1 MSELYRQVLASLHL
15 GFLQYDFMKNALLA
29 IIFVSPLFAL
39 LGTMVVSNR
48 MAFFSDVLG
57 HSALT
62 GIALGVIFG
71 IADPLRALVIFTVML
86 ALAINYF
93 KGVTGASSDTT
104 LGVFFAMVV
113 ALGVVILS
121 KNGGFNKYTTYLI
134 GDILTISGGQVK
146 LVATAF
152 FLVIGYWFLFGNNLL
167 LLSVNPSLARSRGVK
182 ISLIEMSFVA
192 VLAIIVA
199 ISIRLVGILIIN
211 SLLILP
217 AATARLIARNTA
229 KYTFYSVLISLLCGV
244 SGLIASYYWN
254 TASGATIVLLCA
266 FAYVITALITGW
278 LRKKVA

>member
-1 MSELYRQVLASLHL
+1 MNELYCQVLF
-15 GFLQYDFMKNALLA
+15 GWMQYDFMKNALLA
-29 IIFVSPLFAL
+29 ILFVSPLFAL
-39 LGTMVVSNR
+39 LGTMVVNNR

-62 GIALGVIFG
+62 GIALGVMLG
-71 IADPLRALVIFTVML
+71 IADPLWALIIFTVML

-93 KGVTGASSDTT
+93 KGVTGASPDTT

-146 LVATAF
+146 LLAAAF
-152 FLVIGYWFLFGNNLL
+152 LLTTGYWFLFGNNLL

-217 AATARLIARNTA
+217 AATSRLIAHNTA
-229 KYTFYSVLISLLCGV
+229 KYTFYSILISLFCGV

-266 FAYVITALITGW
+266 FAYVLTAFITGW
-278 LRKKVA
+278 LRRKVA

>member
-1 MSELYRQVLASLHL
+1 
-15 GFLQYDFMKNALLA
+15 
-29 IIFVSPLFAL
+29 
-39 LGTMVVSNR
+39 

-62 GIALGVIFG
+62 GIALGVILG
-71 IADPLRALVIFTVML
+71 IADPLWALIIFTVML
-86 ALAINYF
+86 ALAVNYF

-146 LVATAF
+146 LVAAAF
-152 FLVIGYWFLFGNNLL
+152 LLVTGYWLLFGNSLL

-182 ISLIEMSFVA
+182 ISLVEMSFVA

-217 AATARLIARNTA
+217 AATSRLIARNTA
-229 KYTFYSVLISLLCGV
+229 KYTLYSILISLFCGV

-266 FAYVITALITGW
+266 FAYVITALITRC
-278 LRKKVA
+278 LRRKVA

>member
-1 MSELYRQVLASLHL
+1 MNEFYSQITCFHFSWM
-15 GFLQYDFMKNALLA
+15 QYDFMKHALLA
-29 IIFVSPLFAL
+29 VLFVTPLFAL
-39 LGTMVVSNR
+39 LGTMVVNNR

-62 GIALGVIFG
+62 GIALGVMLG
-71 IADPLRALVIFTVML
+71 VGDPFWALLIFTIIL
-86 ALAINYF
+86 AVAVNYF
-93 KGVTGASSDTT
+93 KGVTKASSDIT

-113 ALGVVILS
+113 AAGVVILS
-121 KNGGFNKYTTYLI
+121 RNGGFNRYTTYLI
-134 GDILTISGGQVK
+134 GDILTISGGEIK
-146 LVATAF
+146 LLIGAF
-152 FLVIGYWFLFGNNLL
+152 FMVTGYWCIFGNSLL

-182 ISLIEMSFVA
+182 VFWVETSFVI

-217 AATARLIARNTA
+217 AATSRLMARNTS
-229 KYTFYSVLISLLCGV
+229 KYTFYSIGISIVCGI

-266 FAYVITALITGW
+266 LMYVLVTFITRFLP
-278 LRKKVA
+278 KKV

>member
-1 MSELYRQVLASLHL
+1 MNEFYYHISTLFY
-15 GFLQYDFMKNALLA
+15 FNWMQYDFMWNALLA
-29 IIFVSPLFAL
+29 ILFVSPLFAL
-39 LGTMVVSNR
+39 LGTVVVNNR

-62 GIALGVIFG
+62 GIALGVMLG
-71 IADPLRALVIFTVML
+71 VADPLWALVIFTVIL
-86 ALAINYF
+86 AVAVNYF

-121 KNGGFNKYTTYLI
+121 RNGGFSKYTTYLI
-134 GDILTISGGQVK
+134 GDILAISGDEIK
-146 LVATAF
+146 LLITAF
-152 FLVIGYWFLFGNNLL
+152 LFVTVFWCIFSNSLL
-167 LLSVNPSLARSRGVK
+167 LLSINPSLARSRGIKVFWV
-182 ISLIEMSFVA
+182 ETSFVI

-217 AATARLIARNTA
+217 AATSRLMARNTA
-229 KYTFYSVLISLLCGV
+229 KYTFYSVGISLVCGV

-254 TASGATIVLLCA
+254 TASGATIVMLCE
-266 FAYVITALITGW
+266 FMYVIVTFITRF
-278 LRKKVA
+278 LPKKV

>member
-1 MSELYRQVLASLHL
+1 MNELYRQVLASLHL

-39 LGTMVVSNR
+39 MGTMVVSNR

-71 IADPLRALVIFTVML
+71 IADPLWALIIFTVML

-93 KGVTGASSDTT
+93 RGVTGASSDTT

-113 ALGVVILS
+113 ALGIVILS

-146 LVATAF
+146 LVAAAF
-152 FLVIGYWFLFGNNLL
+152 FLVVGYWFLFGNNLL

-217 AATARLIARNTA
+217 AATSRLTARNTA
-229 KYTFYSVLISLLCGV
+229 QYTFYSVLISLLCGV

-266 FAYVITALITGW
+266 FTYVMTALITGW
-278 LRKKVA
+278 RRRKVT

>member
-1 MSELYRQVLASLHL
+1 MSELPFSWM
-15 GFLQYDFMKNALLA
+15 QYDFMKNALLT
-29 IIFVSPLFAL
+29 ILFVSPLYAL

-71 IADPLRALVIFTVML
+71 IADPLWALIIFTVML

-113 ALGVVILS
+113 ALGIVILS

-146 LVATAF
+146 LVAAAF
-152 FLVIGYWFLFGNNLL
+152 LLVTGYWFLFGNKLL
-167 LLSVNPSLARSRGVK
+167 LLGVNPSLARSRGVK
-182 ISLIEMSFVA
+182 ISLVEM
-192 VLAIIVA
+192 
-199 ISIRLVGILIIN
+199 
-211 SLLILP
+211 
-217 AATARLIARNTA
+217 
-229 KYTFYSVLISLLCGV
+229 
-244 SGLIASYYWN
+244 
-254 TASGATIVLLCA
+254 
-266 FAYVITALITGW
+266 
-278 LRKKVA
+278 